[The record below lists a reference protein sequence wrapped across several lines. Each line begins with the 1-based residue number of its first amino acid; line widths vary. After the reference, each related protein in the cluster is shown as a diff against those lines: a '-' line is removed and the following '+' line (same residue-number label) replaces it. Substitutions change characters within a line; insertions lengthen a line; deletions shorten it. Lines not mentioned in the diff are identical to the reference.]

1 MVKVAILGFGFMGR
15 THADAY
21 VRMPNARLVAVGGL
35 QPGERVTWKPPYD
48 VKFYEAF
55 DAILQDTNID
65 VIDIC
70 VPTFMHE
77 ELVIQCAEFGKQA
90 ICEKPLAFSVSSF
103 DRMIAAVQRTGVRL
117 MVAQV
122 VRFFGHYVRAR
133 QLVHDGVLGEVSYA
147 WAARLSE
154 PPRWAAW
161 FQDPA
166 KSGGALFDLHVH
178 DVDYMVSLFGQ
189 PNRVFCTG
197 VQSDAGA
204 WNQVLNVLEYEKTRV
219 AIEANYMMAPGWP
232 FTTGLR
238 VVGSGGSLEYG
249 FRVAGNVESVSRAQ
263 NDFVLYLTGQP
274 AQKIEIV
281 DPDPYFT
288 ELQYFV
294 NCIEKNEDAEMVP
307 LSEVR
312 QVLGVI
318 EAARHSL
325 ETGLPV
331 QVER

>member
-1 MVKVAILGFGFMGR
+1 MGR

-21 VRMPNARLVAVGGL
+21 LRMPNARLVAVGGS
-35 QPGERVTWKPPYD
+35 QPGKRATWKPPYD
-48 VKFYEAF
+48 VKLYQEF
-55 DAILQDTNID
+55 DAIIKDSNID

-77 ELVIQCAEFGKQA
+77 ELVVRSAESGKQV

-103 DRMIAAVQRTGVRL
+103 DRMIAAVQRSRVRL

-122 VRFFGHYVRAR
+122 VRFFAHYARAR
-133 QLVHDGVLGEVSYA
+133 QLVREGALGEVSYA

-154 PPRWAAW
+154 PPKWAAW

-166 KSGGALFDLHVH
+166 KSGGGLFDLHVH

-189 PNRVFCTG
+189 PKRVICTG

-204 WNQVLNVLEYEKTRV
+204 WNQVLNLLEYEKTRI
-219 AIEANYMMAPGWP
+219 AIEANYMMARGWP

-238 VVGSGGSLEYG
+238 IVGTGGSLEYG

-263 NDFVLYLTGQP
+263 NDFVLYPDGQP
-274 AQKIEIV
+274 AQKVEIV

-294 NCIEKNEDAEMVP
+294 NCIEKNEDPEMVP

-312 QVLGVI
+312 QVLGII
-318 EAARHSL
+318 EAAKRSL

-331 QVER
+331 QLEPSETIVGAV